1 MKYNDMHNIAI
12 EHYTY
17 YVIAYT
23 YVVEFEYVSGKFFQ
37 TVFFYVA
44 LLSCKRERISIVNN
58 PV

>member
-37 TVFFYVA
+37 TVFF
-44 LLSCKRERISIVNN
+44 LCRIIKLQKGKNLHCK
-58 PV
+58 

>member
-12 EHYTY
+12 EHYNRTY

-37 TVFFYVA
+37 TVFFMSHY
-44 LLSCKRERISIVNN
+44 
-58 PV
+58 

>member
-37 TVFFYVA
+37 TVFFMSHY
-44 LLSCKRERISIVNN
+44 
-58 PV
+58 

>member
-23 YVVEFEYVSGKFFQ
+23 YIVEFKYVSRKFFQ
-37 TVFFYVA
+37 TVFRIIK
-44 LLSCKRERISIVNN
+44 LQKGNNLHCK
-58 PV
+58 